1 MDHPRLRGEH
11 PPDNVVAMY
20 LSGSSP
26 LTRGVPHTL
35 RHPELAPGIIPAYAG
50 STPKSYSR
58 WALWRDHPRLRGE
71 HRNSVLCAAL
81 MLGSSPLTRGAP
93 PCPSSRLRHRRIIPA
108 YAGSTRTARPK
119 MPGSSDHPRLRGE
132 HLASPWVPMTTK
144 GSSPLTRG
152 ALAKL
157 EVVQHGVG
165 IIPAYAG
172 STAPCHKGRPSS
184 WDHPRLRGEHSLF
197 VLTVTSFLGSSPLTR
212 GALHL

>member
-26 LTRGVPHTL
+26 LTRGAPHTL

-132 HLASPWVPMTTK
+132 HDKAAKYVGLAE

-152 ALAKL
+152 ALGFPMGAHDD
-157 EVVQHGVG
+157 QG

-172 STAPCHKGRPSS
+172 STSQA
-184 WDHPRLRGEHSLF
+184 
-197 VLTVTSFLGSSPLTR
+197 
-212 GALHL
+212 